1 MTVEAGKDITSEF
14 TKDMTPEQRAG
25 IQEKMRGM
33 SGAELEQFRNGF
45 DPDSMGFF
53 GEEGE

>member
-1 MTVEAGKDITSEF
+1 MTVEAGKDIISES
-14 TKDMTPEQRAG
+14 TKDMTLEQRAG

-53 GEEGE
+53 GEEGK